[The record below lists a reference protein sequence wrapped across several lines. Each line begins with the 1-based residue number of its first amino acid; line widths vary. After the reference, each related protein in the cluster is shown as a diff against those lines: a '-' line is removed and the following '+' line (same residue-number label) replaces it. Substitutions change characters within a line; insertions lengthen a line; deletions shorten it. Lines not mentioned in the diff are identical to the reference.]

1 MSLDDLYSIDI
12 INTDAEKVVATV
24 NIDAAHPVFEGHF
37 PGSPVLPGVVQL
49 EVMKRVMEKHL
60 DRALSMAEMS
70 TCKFLEVLNPTATP
84 ALTIEIKYKQS
95 DLLELTASGTSGATT
110 FFKARA
116 SYR

>member
-12 INTDAEKVVATV
+12 INTDAEKVVAAIS
-24 NIDAAHPVFEGHF
+24 IDPAHPVFEGHF

-49 EVMKRVMEKHL
+49 EMMKKVMEKHL
-60 DRALSMAEMS
+60 NRALSMTEMS
-70 TCKFLEVLNPTATP
+70 TCKFLEVLNPMQTP
-84 ALTIEIKYKQS
+84 SLTIEIKYKQL
-95 DLLELTASGTSGATT
+95 DLLELTASGTSGSTT